1 MENEAHGL
9 LSMPGV
15 LVATVGAILI
25 LCVAEVQG
33 PVLLAPA
40 LPET

>member
-15 LVATVGAILI
+15 LVATVGAILMLWLRRSSGDRLI
-25 LCVAEVQG
+25 N
-33 PVLLAPA
+33 PV
-40 LPET
+40 